1 MAKKEY
7 HTDETEGA
15 TPFSLIPSAFMTMG
29 RQHIQECVRAHAQ
42 LVDKFQEVNRSWLQC
57 LQSEA
62 DLSAEFT
69 PKMITARSIPGAA
82 TVLLE
87 WTNRHV
93 EMAALER
100 LTKRLNRR
108 LWIHMTARIG
118 FKIPTGAKG
127 ASREWGSL
135 IPTICANVS
144 LRQSKPVIAV

>member
-1 MAKKEY
+1 MAKNEY

-69 PKMITARSIPGAA
+69 PRMITARSIPGAA

-93 EMAALER
+93 EIAAGDEKHVLADTQEIMEIGLR
-100 LTKRLNRR
+100 LLP
-108 LWIHMTARIG
+108 G
-118 FKIPTGAKG
+118 
-127 ASREWGSL
+127 GSL
-135 IPTICANVS
+135 FNGTCLVS
-144 LRQSKPVIAV
+144 SISSATAGFPSQPSTPSSPP

>member
-7 HTDETEGA
+7 HTDQTEGA
-15 TPFSLIPSAFMTMG
+15 TPFSLIPSAFITMG

-42 LVDKFQEVNRSWLQC
+42 LVNKFQEVNRSWLQC

-93 EMAALER
+93 EMAAVY
-100 LTKRLNRR
+100 
-108 LWIHMTARIG
+108 
-118 FKIPTGAKG
+118 AKQYLADTHEIMDVG
-127 ASREWGSL
+127 
-135 IPTICANVS
+135 
-144 LRQSKPVIAV
+144 LRF